1 MSAPARRKK
10 HEEHEEHENHERW
23 LISYADMI
31 TLLAALFIVLF
42 AMSRLD
48 NMKFQKFAHA
58 LGASFHG
65 NSGGL
70 VSVQDGGGDNVG
82 NGGDGFFDGIAP
94 TTANGPDA
102 AQQALANQTKQQQA
116 ATVEH
121 QTLEATKQ
129 KIEQALQSVGL
140 QSKVQFQFD
149 QRGLVVS
156 IVTDSVLFDNGSADL
171 RPEGR
176 AVLDGLAPALANLPN
191 QIAVEGHTDN
201 VPIATGQYPSNWEL
215 STARATTVLRY
226 LADVRGLPQGRLSAA
241 GYADQRPIADNNT
254 PDGRAKNRRVEIVVI
269 AQNTDPGNLGPGGQ

>member
-1 MSAPARRKK
+1 MSAPPPRKK

-65 NSGGL
+65 NTGGL
-70 VSVQDGGGDNVG
+70 VSIEDGGGDNVG
-82 NGGDGFFDGIAP
+82 SGGDGFFDGIAA
-94 TTANGPDA
+94 TGASGPNA
-102 AQQALANQTKQQQA
+102 AQQALDNQTKQQQA
-116 ATVEH
+116 AAVEH
-121 QTLEATKQ
+121 QALESTKDQ
-129 KIEQALQSVGL
+129 IQQALQSVGL
-140 QSKVQFQFD
+140 DSKVQYKFD

-156 IVTDSVLFDNGSADL
+156 IVTDDVLFDLGSANL
-171 RPEGR
+171 RPEGQ
-176 AVLDGLAPALANLPN
+176 AVLDGLAPALNNLPN

-201 VPIATGQYPSNWEL
+201 IPIATGQYPSNWEL

-226 LADVRGLPQGRLSAA
+226 LADVRGLPQNRLSAA
-241 GYADQRPIADNNT
+241 GYADQRPTASNDT
-254 PDGRAKNRRVEIVVI
+254 PEGRAKNRRVEIVVI
-269 AQNTDPGNLGPGGQ
+269 AQNTDPGDPGTGGP